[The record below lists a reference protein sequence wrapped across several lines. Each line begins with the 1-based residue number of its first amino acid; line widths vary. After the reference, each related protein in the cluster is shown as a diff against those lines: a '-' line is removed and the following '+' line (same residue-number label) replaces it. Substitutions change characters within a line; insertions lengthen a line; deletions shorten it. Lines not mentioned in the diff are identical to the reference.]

1 MGANSAFVLV
11 KKTTKKQQQ
20 QQQKKNNK
28 KKTAACFEMN
38 GPKRD
43 CFFAF
48 LSLYEPEHSCCL
60 FISLSQGRQSTMK
73 CTESNYY

>member
-1 MGANSAFVLV
+1 MGANSGFG
-11 KKTTKKQQQ
+11 KKTKK
-20 QQQKKNNK
+20 K

-43 CFFAF
+43 CFFVF
-48 LSLYEPEHSCCL
+48 LSLYEPEHSCHL

-73 CTESNYY
+73 CTESNCTTLRKSTES